1 MKIRM
6 ITTLA
11 GPHQV
16 LMSGSEA
23 DVDPREAKALIAGG
37 FAEAI
42 EQPVETQARTVAE
55 NAAKRTGKPSKVAKA
70 PRNIPGP
77 PEE

>member
-1 MKIRM
+1 MKIRL

-11 GPHQV
+11 GPHRV

-55 NAAKRTGKPSKVAKA
+55 NTAKRTGKPPKVAKA